1 VAAALF
7 GAAESEVGYPSN
19 TGELHGKL
27 GPGSRDPLDTSYL
40 HLCYTPDMEVAL
52 ALGVPQLLARGLEAR
67 EDSSQGA
74 HGQVGQPQL
83 DHVAILD
90 LGAHLRLVWTV

>member
-1 VAAALF
+1 
-7 GAAESEVGYPSN
+7 
-19 TGELHGKL
+19 
-27 GPGSRDPLDTSYL
+27 
-40 HLCYTPDMEVAL
+40 MEVAL